1 MPLSAYLIFGLV
13 GGLILTIFLKFL
25 FNKITGKNGIDFADF
40 WEFFIMWI
48 ICSIIIIVIMFVI
61 SIESCVSHLP

>member
-13 GGLILTIFLKFL
+13 GGLVLTILLKLL

-40 WEFFIMWI
+40 GEFFGMFM
-48 ICSIIIIVIMFVI
+48 ICSIIVIVIMFVI
-61 SIESCVSHLP
+61 TLESNL